1 MKIAIGSDH
10 AGFALKE
17 IVRQHLAEKGFE
29 VIDVGAYS
37 AERVDYP
44 VYGQKVGELVAGGE
58 AAKGIV
64 ICGSGIGISIAANK
78 VKGIRAALCSECLS
92 ARLSREHND
101 ANVLAMGARLIGD
114 TMALSI
120 TDTFLAAKFQGG
132 RHQQRV
138 DLLTAL
144 DKGE

>member
-17 IVRQHLAEKGFE
+17 IVRQHLADKGFE

-44 VYGQKVGELVAGGE
+44 VYGQKVGELVASGE

>member
-92 ARLSREHND
+92 ARLCREHND